1 MTKVNVGEVAPDF
14 TLPDQDG
21 KLVSLSSLKGKV
33 VVLFFY
39 PKDFSAGC
47 TREVC
52 HFRDSYEDFSEA
64 GAEVFGVSSDTV
76 ESHKKFIETYL
87 LPYSLLSDREGEA
100 KKTYGV
106 SGHLLPGRVTFI
118 IDKAGVIRH
127 VFSSQTNMKAHVDEA
142 LKIIKTP
149 N

>member
-1 MTKVNVGEVAPDF
+1 MPKVNVGDVAPDF

-21 KLVSLSSLKGKV
+21 KPVSLSSLKGKV

-39 PKDFSAGC
+39 SKDFSAGC
-47 TREVC
+47 TREAC
-52 HFRDSYEDFSEA
+52 HFRDAFEDFTEA
-64 GAEVFGVSSDTV
+64 GAEVIGISSDTI

-100 KKTYGV
+100 KKIYGV

-118 IDKAGVIRH
+118 IDKVGAVRH

-149 N
+149 S

>member
-21 KLVSLSSLKGKV
+21 KPVSLSSLKGKV
-33 VVLFFY
+33 VILFFY

-64 GAEVFGVSSDTV
+64 GAEVIGISSDTI

-87 LPYSLLSDREGEA
+87 LPYSLLSDREGKA
-100 KKTYGV
+100 KKIYGV

-118 IDKAGVIRH
+118 IDKVGVIRH

-149 N
+149 S

>member
-21 KLVSLSSLKGKV
+21 KPVSLSSLKGKV
-33 VVLFFY
+33 VILFFY

-52 HFRDSYEDFSEA
+52 HFRDSYEDFTEA
-64 GAEVFGVSSDTV
+64 GAEVIGISSDTI

-100 KKTYGV
+100 KKIYGV

-118 IDKAGVIRH
+118 IDKVGVVHH

-149 N
+149 S

>member
-1 MTKVNVGEVAPDF
+1 MTKVNIGEVAPDF

-21 KLVSLSSLKGKV
+21 KPVSLSSLKGKV
-33 VVLFFY
+33 IVLFFY

-52 HFRDSYEDFSEA
+52 HFRDAFEDFTEA
-64 GAEVFGVSSDTV
+64 GAEVIGISSDTV

-87 LPYSLLSDREGEA
+87 LPYSLLSDKESKV
-100 KKTYGV
+100 KKIYGV
-106 SGHLLPGRVTFI
+106 SGYLLPGRVTFI
-118 IDKAGVIRH
+118 IDREGVVRH

-149 N
+149 S

>member
-1 MTKVNVGEVAPDF
+1 MTKVNIGAVAPDF

-21 KLVSLSSLKGKV
+21 KPVSLSSLKGKV
-33 VVLFFY
+33 IVLFFY

-52 HFRDSYEDFSEA
+52 HFRDAFEDFTEA
-64 GAEVFGVSSDTV
+64 GAEVIGISSDTV

-87 LPYSLLSDREGEA
+87 LPYSLLSDKESKV
-100 KKTYGV
+100 KKIYGV
-106 SGHLLPGRVTFI
+106 SGYLLPGRVTFI
-118 IDKAGVIRH
+118 IDREGIIRH

-149 N
+149 S